1 MAIRATSGA
10 YSPGGA
16 FFSTIAPAL
25 QPSFDAIGMKPLLS
39 PASLVLGS
47 MTATAYLVHFNAPD
61 FYKSLK
67 NNTIPRYAAF
77 TGLGFFFT
85 AAISIAMMAL
95 GFLTF
100 GGNSSGMILNNYSI
114 KDTGAT
120 FCRLLMAFSLIGSYP
135 FVFKAV
141 KSSLTP
147 FIVKGGEVTEKFN
160 KQLTRAL
167 LGLLMGISLL
177 IKDAGFV
184 VGFNGA
190 VMGSAIIYIFPPIIF
205 LKNTKKRVL
214 NGQKNPASKRL
225 FLERTINKLLIA
237 LGVVFIIMGG
247 YVSVLNS
254 FYPHLLA

>member
-1 MAIRATSGA
+1 M
-10 YSPGGA
+10 
-16 FFSTIAPAL
+16 
-25 QPSFDAIGMKPLLS
+25 
-39 PASLVLGS
+39 
-47 MTATAYLVHFNAPD
+47 
-61 FYKSLK
+61 FYTKIK
-67 NNTIPRYAAF
+67 HNNF
-77 TGLGFFFT
+77 E
-85 AAISIAMMAL
+85 
-95 GFLTF
+95 
-100 GGNSSGMILNNYSI
+100 
-114 KDTGAT
+114 
-120 FCRLLMAFSLIGSYP
+120 
-135 FVFKAV
+135 
-141 KSSLTP
+141 
-147 FIVKGGEVTEKFN
+147 GGEVTEKFN